1 MGKRAAQAETLN
13 LDSEHPSKYLD
24 VIAHTRDPNSVGGR
38 DTHTNHWGVL
48 AASLVQIL

>member
-1 MGKRAAQAETLN
+1 MGKKAAQAETLN

-24 VIAHTRDPNSVGGR
+24 VTAHTRDPSSVGGR
-38 DTHTNHWGVL
+38 DTRMNHWDVP